1 MLEIRCYLDGEIRR
15 LHFSPLECVRD
26 DEEEAERGKIMFYRS
41 ARGHVCNQSLGVIR
55 AFTAMLRFT
64 CRCVFWPEVYFTQDQ
79 CDFSGICGGS

>member
-1 MLEIRCYLDGEIRR
+1 MLLGW
-15 LHFSPLECVRD
+15 RD
-26 DEEEAERGKIMFYRS
+26 TTSSFLSSDEEEAERGKIMFYRS

-79 CDFSGICGGS
+79 CESVVGPNDECYYI